1 MRSEVVENYFD
12 HIMKEV
18 AQPELVQVIKN
29 FYKYGIDSRIFNN
42 MKIHMN
48 ELIDNEES
56 LISGEEFKK
65 LFFTYFRGEPK
76 ADQLY
81 GTLLPFIAV
90 NEAQPASDVSI

>member
-1 MRSEVVENYFD
+1 MVMRSEVVDNYFD

-18 AQPELVQVIKN
+18 AQPELVEVIKN
-29 FYKYGIDSRIFNN
+29 FYKQRIDSRIFNN

-76 ADQLY
+76 AD
-81 GTLLPFIAV
+81 
-90 NEAQPASDVSI
+90 

>member
-1 MRSEVVENYFD
+1 
-12 HIMKEV
+12 
-18 AQPELVQVIKN
+18 
-29 FYKYGIDSRIFNN
+29 

-76 ADQLY
+76 ADKLY
-81 GTLLPFIAV
+81 DSVLPFIALDDTK
-90 NEAQPASDVSI
+90 PDSDVSI

>member
-1 MRSEVVENYFD
+1 
-12 HIMKEV
+12 
-18 AQPELVQVIKN
+18 
-29 FYKYGIDSRIFNN
+29 

-76 ADQLY
+76 AEKLY
-81 GTLLPFIAV
+81 SSVLPFIAV
-90 NEAQPASDVSI
+90 DEAQPASDVSI